1 MSRID
6 LRITLLLA
14 VLTLTICAAGCGSKP
29 QSDRPATYP
38 VSGTVTMNGEPVT
51 DANVNFQLTDG
62 SRGASGLTD
71 QQGTFSLT
79 TFVAGDGAL
88 PGEYRVAITK
98 FEKPPQGAQVPEDHP
113 DYNPNVPS
121 FVPRNLLPEKYA
133 NPQTS
138 ELTATVTEGANTVKF
153 ELTD

>member
-6 LRITLLLA
+6 SRVALLLA
-14 VLTLTICAAGCGSKP
+14 VLTLTICAAGCGSTP
-29 QSDRPATYP
+29 QSDHPTTYS
-38 VSGTVTMNGEPVT
+38 VAGTVTMNGEPVA

-71 QQGTFSLT
+71 QQGNFSLT
-79 TFVAGDGAL
+79 TFTAGDGAL

-98 FEKPPQGAQVPEDHP
+98 FEKPPQETQVPEDHP
-113 DYNPNVPS
+113 DYNPNVAT
-121 FVPRNLLPEKYA
+121 FVPRNLLPAKYA